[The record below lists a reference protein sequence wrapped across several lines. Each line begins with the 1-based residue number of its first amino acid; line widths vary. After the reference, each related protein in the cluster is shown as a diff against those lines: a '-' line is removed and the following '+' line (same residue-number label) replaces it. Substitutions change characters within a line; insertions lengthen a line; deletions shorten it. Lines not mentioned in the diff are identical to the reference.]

1 MYVDWKTT
9 PITHPDYEQVKVE
22 FKDYENIVSM
32 GIDKAKKN
40 YFDRVFVAYKSD
52 MKKTWQVISETLS
65 RNKKSHNMPSVFN
78 HEDHEL
84 TDSVEIANLST
95 HILQT

>member
-1 MYVDWKTT
+1 
-9 PITHPDYEQVKVE
+9 
-22 FKDYENIVSM
+22 
-32 GIDKAKKN
+32 
-40 YFDRVFVAYKSD
+40 

-65 RNKKSHNMPSVFN
+65 RNKKSHNMSSVFN

-84 TDSVEIANLST
+84 ADSVEIANLST